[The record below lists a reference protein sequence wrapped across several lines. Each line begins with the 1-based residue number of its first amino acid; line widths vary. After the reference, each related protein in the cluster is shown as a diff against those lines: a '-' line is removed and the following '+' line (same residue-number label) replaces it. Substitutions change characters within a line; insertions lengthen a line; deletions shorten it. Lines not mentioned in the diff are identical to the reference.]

1 MRSLLQRKRGCSVG
15 RIPLKLH
22 RLVSTIER
30 EQLRDLPAPQAQ
42 EPGWYPDPLGT
53 AAERYWDREW
63 MELIR
68 ASKLRLPAHAQPEPE
83 PRRGFRLRSLRRIQ
97 TLPMPSANR
106 ETREQRSRER
116 EHERQRLSMEA
127 EREAFFRSPAG
138 RARLAFER
146 GQQLFQYELQLD
158 QLKPTVIPGP
168 IGSLARVT
176 EDPVDI
182 LNSVVWEGWKL
193 VDGKFFYVEVR
204 GGVLGCYL
212 FKRSKKLRQP
222 MNDPWRG

>member
-1 MRSLLQRKRGCSVG
+1 VPPQLESVDKE
-15 RIPLKLH
+15 KL
-22 RLVSTIER
+22 STF
-30 EQLRDLPAPQAQ
+30 PAPQAGA
-42 EPGWYPDPLGT
+42 PGWYPDPLGT
-53 AAERYWDREW
+53 AAERYWDGTW

-68 ASKLRLPAHAQPEPE
+68 PSQLRLPARLQPQGAEGRPG
-83 PRRGFRLRSLRRIQ
+83 RRLPSLQRLPLLRRPG
-97 TLPMPSANR
+97 LNR

-116 EHERQRLSMEA
+116 EHRRQRASMEA
-127 EREAFFRSPAG
+127 ERQAFFRSPAG

-146 GQQLFQYELQLD
+146 GQRLFQYELELD
-158 QLKPTVIPGP
+158 RLEPTVIPGP
-168 IGSLARVT
+168 IGSPARLS

-222 MNDPWRG
+222 MNDPWRR